1 MKKSIFTLAL
11 GSALLFTSCGDKK
24 ENSTIDPTS
33 KTEQASNENED
44 NKSEE
49 NDAEGNLLTDVK
61 TLQKAEADLKNL
73 PKFKGKEIQ
82 IFQKIYFYGDGRI
95 VVSLQDPSKP
105 ENIDAYTFKNGK
117 WEEPEA
123 VKITGDGDMNAN
135 LIPLSEIKFETA
147 AKIYKQ
153 LEEKA
158 KTIEGAEVSDAMY
171 YILNMARK
179 DKLWMTSIE
188 GTRDSYSGYF
198 LADGTLKEFSK
209 D

>member
-1 MKKSIFTLAL
+1 MKKSIFTLLL
-11 GSALLFTSCGDKK
+11 GSTLLLTSCGEKK
-24 ENSTIDPTS
+24 ENNADNGNTSTEQSSNEASS
-33 KTEQASNENED
+33 KTY
-44 NKSEE
+44 
-49 NDAEGNLLTDVK
+49 DADYNLLTDVK
-61 TLQKAEADLKNL
+61 TLQKAEDELKNL
-73 PKFKGKEIQ
+73 QKFKGKEIQ

-105 ENIDAYTFKNGK
+105 ENIDSYTFKNGK

-123 VKITGDGDMNAN
+123 VKITGDGDMSAN
-135 LIPLSEIKFETA
+135 LIPMSEIKFETA
-147 AKIYKQ
+147 ATIYKQ

-158 KTIEGAEVSDAMY
+158 KTIEGGKASDSMY

>member
-1 MKKSIFTLAL
+1 MKKSIFTLLL
-11 GSALLFTSCGDKK
+11 GSTLLLTSCGEKK
-24 ENSTIDPTS
+24 DNSSTNENST
-33 KTEQASNENED
+33 TEQSSNEANS
-44 NKSEE
+44 K
-49 NDAEGNLLTDVK
+49 NDDVDYNLLTDVK
-61 TLQKAEADLKNL
+61 TLQKAENELKDL

-105 ENIDAYTFKNGK
+105 ENIDTYTFKNGK

-123 VKITGDGDMNAN
+123 VKITGDGDMSAN

-158 KTIEGAEVSDAMY
+158 KTIEGAEVSDSMY

>member
-1 MKKSIFTLAL
+1 MMKKLIFTLFL
-11 GSALLFTSCGDKK
+11 GSALLLTSCGEKK
-24 ENSTIDPTS
+24 ENTSTDENVTSEQSSNNANS
-33 KTEQASNENED
+33 KT
-44 NKSEE
+44 
-49 NDAEGNLLTDVK
+49 NDADYNLLTDVK
-61 TLQKAEADLKNL
+61 TLQKAENELKDL

-95 VVSLQDPSKP
+95 IVSLQDPNKP
-105 ENIDAYTFKNGK
+105 ENIDSYTFKNGK

-147 AKIYKQ
+147 ANIYKQ

-158 KTIEGAEVSDAMY
+158 KTIEGGKASDSMY
-171 YILNMARK
+171 YILNMVRK

>member
-1 MKKSIFTLAL
+1 MKKSIFTLLL
-11 GSALLFTSCGDKK
+11 GSTLLLTSCGEKK
-24 ENSTIDPTS
+24 ENNADNGNTNTEQSSNEASS
-33 KTEQASNENED
+33 KTY
-44 NKSEE
+44 
-49 NDAEGNLLTDVK
+49 DADYNLLTDVK
-61 TLQKAEADLKNL
+61 TLQKAEDELKNL
-73 PKFKGKEIQ
+73 QKFKGKEIQ

-105 ENIDAYTFKNGK
+105 ENIDSYTFKNGK
-117 WEEPEA
+117 WEEPEV
-123 VKITGDGDMNAN
+123 VKITGDGDMSAN
-135 LIPLSEIKFETA
+135 LIPMSEIKFETA
-147 AKIYKQ
+147 ATIYKQ

-158 KTIEGAEVSDAMY
+158 KTIEGGKASDSMY

>member
-1 MKKSIFTLAL
+1 MKKSIFTLLL
-11 GSALLFTSCGDKK
+11 GSTLLLTSCGEKK
-24 ENSTIDPTS
+24 DNSSTNENST
-33 KTEQASNENED
+33 TEQSSNEANS
-44 NKSEE
+44 K
-49 NDAEGNLLTDVK
+49 NDDVDYNLLTDVK
-61 TLQKAEADLKNL
+61 TLQKAENELKDL

-123 VKITGDGDMNAN
+123 VKITGDGDMSAN

-158 KTIEGAEVSDAMY
+158 KTIEGAEVSDSMY

>member
-1 MKKSIFTLAL
+1 MNKSILTLLL
-11 GSALLFTSCGDKK
+11 GSTLLLTSCGDKK
-24 ENSTIDPTS
+24 ENTNSDPTS
-33 KTEQASNENED
+33 KTAQTSNDDDGED
-44 NKSEE
+44 NES
-49 NDAEGNLLTDVK
+49 EGNLLTDTK

-105 ENIDAYTFKNGK
+105 ENIDSYTFKNGK

-123 VKITGDGDMNAN
+123 VKITGDGDMSTN
-135 LIPLSEIKFETA
+135 LIPLSEIKFETVA
-147 AKIYKQ
+147 NIHKQ

-171 YILNMARK
+171 YILNTVRK
-179 DKLWMTSIE
+179 DKLWITSIE
-188 GTRDSYSGYF
+188 GTRDSYTGYF
-198 LADGTLKEFSK
+198 NADGSLKEYTK